1 MNKSFASLRERTLNV
16 TLACIFSILNFQ
28 ISILIFTFAA
38 LLAIKALGL
47 GYGVMVTQQVLV
59 LFFLVRIRVSQ
70 PEKHK
75 RCKLSNESAPP
86 IFMHHSPH

>member
-1 MNKSFASLRERTLNV
+1 MLDSKIMR
-16 TLACIFSILNFQ
+16 
-28 ISILIFTFAA
+28 TFAA

-70 PEKHK
+70 PKNK
-75 RCKLSNESAPP
+75 ESSQAL
-86 IFMHHSPH
+86 MQD